1 MDLKVNR
8 ADFEAYKADVKFNE
22 FDRLNRIIEEL
33 RQQGYTVQKKQEDLK
48 KDFDQLS
55 QFVDM
60 L

>member
-33 RQQGYTVQKKQEDLK
+33 RQQGYTVQKK
-48 KDFDQLS
+48 
-55 QFVDM
+55 
-60 L
+60 